1 MLPKYS
7 VLHKLLES
15 RVVAVIRGK
24 DRHEAA
30 EVSKAAVE
38 GGITAIELTYTTPQV
53 EDVFKEL
60 RQLNVLLGAGS
71 VMDSETARHA
81 ILAGAKFI
89 VSSHFV
95 KEIAALCN
103 RYSVPYLPG
112 CMNISDM
119 AIALEAGCDVLK
131 LFPAN
136 TFDPSFI
143 RSVNGPL
150 PNVRIMPTGGIS
162 LNNMNEWLAAGA
174 VAVGVGSDLTK
185 TYQKGGYE
193 EAVSLSRKYMNTLNQ
208 YSEV

>member
-7 VLHKLLES
+7 VYQVLMEAK
-15 RVVAVIRGK
+15 VVAVVRGQNS
-24 DRHEAA
+24 HEAIQ
-30 EVSKAAVE
+30 VSKAAIE
-38 GGITAIELTYTTPQV
+38 GGITAIELTYTTPEV
-53 EDVFKEL
+53 EEVFKEL
-60 RQLNVLLGAGS
+60 RHMNVLLGAGS
-71 VMDSETARHA
+71 VMDPETARHA
-81 ILAGAKFI
+81 ILSGAKFI

-95 KEIAALCN
+95 KEIATLCN

-119 AIALEAGCDVLK
+119 ALALEAGCDVLK

-143 RSVNGPL
+143 KSVNGPL

-162 LNNMNEWLAAGA
+162 LKNMNDWLSAGA

-185 TYQKGGYE
+185 AFQKGGYD
-193 EAVSLSRKYMNTLNQ
+193 EAVSLSREYIAKMNQ
-208 YSEV
+208 HSEV

>member
-7 VLHKLLES
+7 VYQVLMEAK
-15 RVVAVIRGK
+15 VVAVVRGQNS
-24 DRHEAA
+24 HEAIQ
-30 EVSKAAVE
+30 VSKAAIE
-38 GGITAIELTYTTPQV
+38 GGITAIELTYTTPEV
-53 EDVFKEL
+53 EEVFKEL
-60 RQLNVLLGAGS
+60 RHMNVLLGAGS
-71 VMDSETARHA
+71 VMDPETARHA
-81 ILAGAKFI
+81 ILSGARFI

-95 KEIAALCN
+95 KEIATLCN

-119 AIALEAGCDVLK
+119 ALALEAGCDVLK

-143 RSVNGPL
+143 KSVNGPL

-162 LNNMNEWLAAGA
+162 LKNMNDWLSAGA

-185 TYQKGGYE
+185 AFQKGGYD
-193 EAVSLSRKYMNTLNQ
+193 EAVSLSREYIAKMNQ
-208 YSEV
+208 HSEV